1 MRRRENFGLAAVVIC
16 AVIVAGAIFWRP
28 RQFAATLAPTEANAA
43 LAELRSGNSRFV
55 HSARMLSTD
64 TDHDAE
70 HRHLTAQSQHPFVV
84 MLCCSDSRVCPEF
97 IFDQRAGSI
106 FEIRNAGNVVDEDVL
121 ASFEYAVEHLH
132 VPLILV
138 LAHKG
143 CGAIEAVC
151 EAGDEPLHDHL
162 QELQRHMAGI
172 HQQVME
178 SQGDLT
184 PERLARLSKENARQ
198 QALTLMR
205 DSPVLRTAV
214 EESKARLVSGIYD
227 METGTVDFFDPEQ
240 TTKGGD

>member
-1 MRRRENFGLAAVVIC
+1 MSIQRREIVFLTAAVIC
-16 AVIVAGAIFWRP
+16 AVLVAGAIFWQP
-28 RQFAATLAPTEANAA
+28 RQFAATPAPTEPNAA
-43 LAELRSGNSRFV
+43 LAELRSGNARFMN
-55 HSARMLSTD
+55 SARTLSTD
-64 TDHDAE
+64 TGHDAE
-70 HRHLTAQSQHPFVV
+70 HRHITAQQQHPFVV

-151 EAGDEPLHDHL
+151 EAGDKPMHDHL
-162 QELQRHMAGI
+162 HELQKHMAGI
-172 HQQVME
+172 HEQVME
-178 SQGDLT
+178 TQGELNS
-184 PERLARLSKENARQ
+184 ERLASLSKENGRL
-198 QALTLMR
+198 QALTLIR

-214 EESKARLVSGIYD
+214 EEGNASLLCGIYD
-227 METGTVDFFDPEQ
+227 IETGAVEFFNPE
-240 TTKGGD
+240 